1 MILLK
6 TLTWSNMFSY
16 GSDNSISLSSEPV
29 TQLLGLN
36 GHGKSSIPLIIEEIL
51 YNKNS
56 KGIKKSAILNRNVNT
71 NKYNAK
77 LEFSIDNSEYEL
89 VISRTG
95 ATQKVVLKKDKVD
108 ISSHTATDTFKHI
121 EDLLG
126 LDGKTFSQ
134 IVYQNNSSSLQFLTA
149 TDTNRKKF
157 LIDLLSL
164 EHYTKIFENV
174 KDIHKTVADE
184 LIKIQSSV
192 NTIQEWLNKA
202 SKESLDLIDLREEFE
217 LDSSGKERL
226 TSLNANLENLVSINK
241 KISQNEQYKKLRDSI
256 DYGSLTES
264 VDQVDISHTLQE
276 IGAIKK
282 KIEELKTLEQK
293 FTKLQVSTCPTCMQE
308 INLQD
313 IETMLDSYRV
323 SIKNYIEALKIQE
336 NILAIGKEQ
345 NSRYEQ
351 HQRLVADF
359 EKYST
364 MIDASL
370 PALLLDKSELEKE
383 VKGIETSITEATKKL
398 TEIKNHNKNAIAHN
412 ARVNLLISQLDSE
425 KEKLKLYTTSLISV
439 ETKLSL
445 LEVLKK
451 AFSTNGLLAYKIENS
466 VKDLQ
471 NLTNYYL
478 TELSDGRFQLNFI
491 INNDKLNVVIIDNGL
506 EVEITALSAGE
517 LARVTTST
525 LLAIRKMM
533 SSLSKSRINL
543 LFLDETID
551 VLDTFG
557 KEKLIEVLL
566 KEENLNTFLISHGYS
581 HPLIKKI
588 VAVKEEGISRLE
600 DG

>member
-36 GHGKSSIPLIIEEIL
+36 GHGKSSIPLVIEEIL

-77 LEFSIDNSEYEL
+77 LEFSIDNSDYEL
-89 VISRTG
+89 IINRTG

-121 EDLLG
+121 EELLG

-164 EHYTKIFENV
+164 EHYTKIFESV

-192 NTIQEWLNKA
+192 NTVQEWLNKA
-202 SKESLDLIDLREEFE
+202 SKESLDLVDLREEFE

-226 TSLNANLENLVSINK
+226 ASLNANLENLVSINK
-241 KISQNEQYKKLRDSI
+241 KIMQNEQYKMLRDSI

-264 VDQVDISHTLQE
+264 IPQIDISQTLQD

-282 KIEELKTLEQK
+282 KLEEAQALHLK
-293 FTKLQVSTCPTCMQE
+293 FSKLRTSMCPTCMQPIDIQVIE
-308 INLQD
+308 GMLESYTADISRYETELKGLQGV
-313 IETMLDSYRV
+313 L
-323 SIKNYIEALKIQE
+323 N
-336 NILAIGKEQ
+336 IGKEQ
-345 NSRYEQ
+345 NKRYDA
-351 HQRLVADF
+351 HQKLVSDF
-359 EKYST
+359 EKYSAL
-364 MIDASL
+364 IDTSL
-370 PALLLDKSELEKE
+370 PSLMLDKSELEKE
-383 VKGIETSITEATKKL
+383 VKSIEASITEATRKL

-425 KEKLKLYTTSLISV
+425 KEKLKLYTTTLTSV
-439 ETKLSL
+439 ETRLSL

-471 NLTNYYL
+471 SLTNYYL
-478 TELSDGRFQLNFI
+478 TELSDGRFQLNFA
-491 INNDKLNVVIIDNGL
+491 INNDKLNVVIVDNGL

-551 VLDTFG
+551 VLDTYG

-588 VAVKEEGISRLE
+588 TAVKEEGISRLE